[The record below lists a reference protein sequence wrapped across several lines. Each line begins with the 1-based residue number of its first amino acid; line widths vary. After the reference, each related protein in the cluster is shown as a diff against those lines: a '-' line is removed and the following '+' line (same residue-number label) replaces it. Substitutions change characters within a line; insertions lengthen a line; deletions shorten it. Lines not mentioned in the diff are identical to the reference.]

1 MRSRKDPPGDDDSAR
16 RDRLQDIEE
25 WWNDPEI
32 QRRMAEL
39 IARAAEIRKRDPD
52 RGNDG
57 R

>member
-1 MRSRKDPPGDDDSAR
+1 MRSRKDAPNDDEAAR
-16 RDRLQDIEE
+16 RDRVQDIEE

-32 QRRMAEL
+32 QRRIADL

-52 RGNDG
+52 RGNGG

>member
-1 MRSRKDPPGDDDSAR
+1 MRSRKDAPDDDDPAR
-16 RDRLQDIEE
+16 RDRVQDIED

-32 QRRMAEL
+32 QRRIADL

-52 RGNDG
+52 RGNGD